1 MTLIKIEPKYK
12 KSTIEIEFFNREDGT
27 QVEVETGWRWG
38 TFYADVTDDEMDELK
53 EHNEANKDGSSWDS
67 FEIGTLT
74 GFEMDNTFDGC
85 WMDFR
90 VWNKNW
96 TEEQRDAL
104 REEIELACEEGDWFE
119 WLETND
125 FSPWEMET
133 YIVGELDIELVDKHP
148 YEADTE

>member
-1 MTLIKIEPKYK
+1 MTLIKIEPTYK

-27 QVEVETGWRWG
+27 QVKVETGWRWG

-96 TEEQRDAL
+96 TEEQCDAL

-133 YIVGELDIELVDKHP
+133 YIVGELDIELLDKHP

>member
-1 MTLIKIEPKYK
+1 MTLIKIEPTYK

-133 YIVGELDIELVDKHP
+133 HIVGELNIELLDKHP
-148 YEADTE
+148 YEVDTQ

>member
-1 MTLIKIEPKYK
+1 MTLIKIEPTYK

-38 TFYADVTDDEMDELK
+38 TFYADVTDEEMDELK

-74 GFEMDNTFDGC
+74 DFQMDNTWDGC

-90 VWNKNW
+90 VWNKDW
-96 TEEQRDAL
+96 TQEQRDAL
-104 REEIELACEEGDWFE
+104 REEIELACEEGDW
-119 WLETND
+119 
-125 FSPWEMET
+125 
-133 YIVGELDIELVDKHP
+133 
-148 YEADTE
+148 

>member
-1 MTLIKIEPKYK
+1 MTLIKIEPTYK

-67 FEIGTLT
+67 FEIGELT

-90 VWNKNW
+90 VWNKDW
-96 TEEQRDAL
+96 TQEQRDAL

-119 WLETND
+119 WLEEHD

-133 YIVGELDIELVDKHP
+133 YIVGELNIELLDKLP
-148 YEADTE
+148 WDNS

>member
-1 MTLIKIEPKYK
+1 MTLIKIEPTYK

-38 TFYADVTDDEMDELK
+38 TFYADVTDEEMAELR

-67 FEIGTLT
+67 FEIGELT

-90 VWNKNW
+90 VWNKDW
-96 TEEQRDAL
+96 TQEQRDAL
-104 REEIELACEEGDWFE
+104 REEIEESNEEGDWYL

-125 FSPWEMET
+125 FSSWAGET
-133 YIVGELDIELVDKHP
+133 YIVGEIDIELLDKLP
-148 YEADTE
+148 WDNS